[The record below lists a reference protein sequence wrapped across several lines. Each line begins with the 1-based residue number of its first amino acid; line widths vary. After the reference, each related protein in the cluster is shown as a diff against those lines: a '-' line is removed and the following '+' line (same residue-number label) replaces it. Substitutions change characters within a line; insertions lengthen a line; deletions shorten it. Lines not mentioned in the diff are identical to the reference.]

1 MIKSLQDPM
10 KKLIE
15 KEERKKITQQESA
28 EATVEEPRQ

>member
-15 KEERKKITQQESA
+15 KEEKKKLTRKESTEPAVQELS
-28 EATVEEPRQ
+28 Q